1 MAKIDRLGWAAGLAA
16 ISYGHRVGVRVSEAG
31 ALKRAT
37 ACLPPGWKLAARPVV
52 DCVYS
57 LVVGGEGGRVRR
69 FSLLYRGAERIA
81 RTHDLDSVFET
92 LEEDLKLHVA
102 AAAPSRVFVHAGV
115 VGWRGR
121 AIVLPGRSY
130 AGKSTLVA
138 ALVRAGATY
147 YSDEFAVLDG
157 RGRVHPYARPLV
169 LRARPG
175 ESAGRVLKQPT
186 DLPVGKRP
194 LPVRLVALTHYKPGA
209 RWRSQVLSPGQ
220 ALLALMESTVPV
232 RHRPEATLKT
242 LREVVTRAPVI
253 KGVRGEV
260 EEAVERLLSHQ
271 ARTVMGSGI
280 FMHAGRGSRPLADG
294 GEGDGAA

>member
-1 MAKIDRLGWAAGLAA
+1 MAKIDRLGWAAGLAS
-16 ISYGHRVGVRVSEAG
+16 ISYGHRIGLPVSEAG
-31 ALKRAT
+31 ALKRASE
-37 ACLPPGWKLAARPVV
+37 CLPPGWKRAARPVV
-52 DCVYS
+52 DCMYS
-57 LVVGGEGGRVRR
+57 LVVGGQGGRVRR

-92 LEEDLKLHVA
+92 LAEDLKMHVA

-115 VGWRGR
+115 VGWRGQ
-121 AIVLPGRSY
+121 AIVLPGRSF

-147 YSDEFAVLDG
+147 YSDEFAVLDE

-169 LRARPG
+169 LRARSG
-175 ESAGRVLKQPT
+175 ESAGRASKQPT
-186 DLPVGKRP
+186 GMPVGKRP
-194 LPVRLVALTHYKPGA
+194 LPVRLVALTHYMPGEH
-209 RWRSQVLSPGQ
+209 WRSEALSPGE
-220 ALLALMESTVPV
+220 AVLALMENTVPV

-260 EEAVERLLSHQ
+260 EEAVERLLSQ
-271 ARTVMGSGI
+271 PARTGVASGV
-280 FMHAGRGSRPLADG
+280 FMHDGGGPRPLAAG
-294 GEGDGAA
+294 GEGDGSA